1 MLEMTKTVMRNV
13 MMAILFIAAIFST
26 FHAITG
32 LMPQDLTHYEQVKE
46 KSTKDASIQML
57 NEIKTTVDNHEKK
70 IAQKGA
76 PSSHTKSVSLMD
88 ELDLSQYPTQ
98 EVVATGYTAGRESTG
113 KHPGD
118 PSYGITYSGVKVR
131 RDLYSTI
138 AADTSI
144 FPIGTILFIP
154 GYGYGVVADTGSAI
168 KGYKLDLYYNSVK
181 DVYKKWGKRHLNV
194 YVIKRGKGNLTEQA
208 LKNLND
214 NKTLQVYRQQFID
227 S

>member
-1 MLEMTKTVMRNV
+1 MLETTKTVMRNV
-13 MMAILFIAAIFST
+13 MMAVLLVAAIFST

-32 LMPQDLTHYEQVKE
+32 LMPQDLTHYGRQKA
-46 KSTKDASIQML
+46 KASTNASVQL
-57 NEIKTTVDNHEKK
+57 LKEIKTTVADHEKK
-70 IAQKGA
+70 INSKKAHT
-76 PSSHTKSVSLMD
+76 SHDKPGSLMD
-88 ELDLSQYPTQ
+88 ELDLSRYPTQ

-113 KHPGD
+113 KQVGD

-194 YVIKRGKGNLTEQA
+194 YVIKRGEGNLTEQA
-208 LKNLND
+208 LKSLND
-214 NKTLQVYRQQFID
+214 DKALQVFRQQFID

>member
-1 MLEMTKTVMRNV
+1 MLETTKTVMRNV
-13 MMAILFIAAIFST
+13 MMAFLLLAAIFST

-32 LMPQDLTHYEQVKE
+32 LMPQDLAHFGRQKA
-46 KSTKDASIQML
+46 KASTETSIKML
-57 NEIKTTVDNHEKK
+57 KEIKTTVADHEKK
-70 IAQKGA
+70 ISSGNV
-76 PSSHTKSVSLMD
+76 PSPHSKPVSLMD
-88 ELDLSQYPTQ
+88 EIDLSQYPKQ
-98 EVVATGYTAGRESTG
+98 EVDATGYTAGRESTG

-118 PSYGITYSGVKVR
+118 PSYGVTYSGVKVR

-154 GYGYGVVADTGSAI
+154 DYGYGVVADTGSAI

-194 YVIKRGKGNLTEQA
+194 YIIKRGKGDLTEQA
-208 LKNLND
+208 LKSLN
-214 NKTLQVYRQQFID
+214 NKKTLQVYRQQLID

>member
-32 LMPQDLTHYEQVKE
+32 LMPQDLTHYEQVKA
-46 KSTKDASIQML
+46 KTTTDASIQML
-57 NEIKTTVDNHEKK
+57 KEIKTTVDNHEKK
-70 IAQKGA
+70 IGHKSA
-76 PSSHTKSVSLMD
+76 PTSHTKSVSLMD

-194 YVIKRGKGNLTEQA
+194 YIIKRGKGNLTEQA